1 LQQSIIER
9 QVRKM
14 KMISPSNV
22 EVDIN
27 IENAHEYI
35 GMCRREVLDGFM
47 RDRTA
52 SLGAKLINGTVH
64 KLEFVWCVSL
74 RSHFLLP

>member
-1 LQQSIIER
+1 MVNEFDLPQSIVDR

-14 KMISPSNV
+14 KMISPSNI

-35 GMCRREVLDGFM
+35 GMCHREVFDCFL
-47 RDRTA
+47 RDRAA
-52 SLGAKLINGTVH
+52 SLGAKLINGIVY
-64 KLEFVWCVSL
+64 KLEFVGCLS
-74 RSHFLLP
+74 S